1 MCLSL
6 TMIKKQEWAYCKN
19 TDAPCFHCLILF
31 HQITATKKSDLQ
43 EIRLDG
49 KGNDI
54 AEQSFNF
61 LKRFGPLN
69 L

>member
-6 TMIKKQEWAYCKN
+6 TMIKNQEWAYRKN
-19 TDAPCFHCLILF
+19 TDAPRFQFLILF
-31 HQITATKKSDLQ
+31 HQITATKKSDLP

-61 LKRFGPLN
+61 
-69 L
+69 